1 MKQKQI
7 KKAFSYAIPSFLFLR
22 TTENSFKQYNR
33 TSSEKKAQKIS
44 LQANVYR
51 TEKMWRKW
59 EKTSRSQLIRLIS
72 SEGDVIYTVHAIHTN
87 ERSLIST

>member
-33 TSSEKKAQKIS
+33 TSTEKKAQKIS

-51 TEKMWRKW
+51 IEKCGENGK
-59 EKTSRSQLIRLIS
+59 KLVGHS
-72 SEGDVIYTVHAIHTN
+72 
-87 ERSLIST
+87 